1 MLPKTRPK
9 TRQSDPRQT
18 QDKTNPRLLSWVVSW
33 VRPKTQVLYL
43 SCLGFVL
50 GLFIL
55 AFKCTNIIQFKII
68 SEYWILGHIHYKS
81 FDLLKKNI
89 IILGPKTQHKTQD
102 NTRQYKTKPRLLSWV
117 VSWVRPKTQVL
128 YLSCLGF
135 VLGQIVLSWVLSWV
149 RFSIKI
155 LSCLG
160 LVMCLV
166 FWVRNTNWNTIA
178 KQC

>member
-1 MLPKTRPK
+1 M
-9 TRQSDPRQT
+9 
-18 QDKTNPRLLSWVVSW
+18 SW

-55 AFKCTNIIQFKII
+55 AFKCTNIIQFKIS

-81 FDLLKKNI
+81 FDLLKEKY
-89 IILGPKTQHKTQD
+89 HYSWTQD
-102 NTRQYKTKPRLLSWV
+102 TTQDPRQYKTKPRLLSWV

-149 RFSIKI
+149 TTNFFV
-155 LSCLG
+155 LSCVLG
-160 LVMCLV
+160 DP
-166 FWVRNTNWNTIA
+166 R
-178 KQC
+178 K